1 MCRIA
6 KTDEVTRETYG
17 TKPETSAKV
26 SEEIKRN
33 LNCAM

>member
-1 MCRIA
+1 MQDSKA
-6 KTDEVTRETYG
+6 DEVTREPYG

-26 SEEIKRN
+26 FEEIERN